1 MEIEYFGGNCL
12 KIGTKK
18 ATLIVDDNLESL
30 ELKSIIKEGVLALYT
45 GIHEQ
50 PGANVKLIIDT
61 PGEYEVSSVSIQ
73 GIVARAYQDEPNQNS
88 GIIFKIVTDDIR
100 LLITG
105 NIYPD
110 LSDEQVES
118 IGAVDVMV
126 VPVGNNEVT
135 LSGQEA
141 LKITKKIEPKIVIPT
156 HFADKQIK
164 YAASQQS
171 LEEATKS
178 LAMEVRNT
186 VTKLKIKP
194 ADFGDTTQLVVL
206 QRQ

>member
-12 KIGTKK
+12 KINTKT

-30 ELKSIIKEGVLALYT
+30 GLKSIIKEGVLALYT

-50 PGANVKLIIDT
+50 PRADVKLIIDT
-61 PGEYEVSSVSIQ
+61 PGEYEVSNVSIQ
-73 GIVARAYQDEPNQNS
+73 GIEARSYQDEPSQNS
-88 GIIFKIVTDDIR
+88 GIILKIITDDIR
-100 LLITG
+100 LLVTG

-118 IGAVDVMV
+118 IGPVDVMV
-126 VPVGNNEVT
+126 VPVGNNDVT

-178 LAMEVRNT
+178 LAMEVRDT